1 MNHDILRPL
10 SAWAIRQPDSPV
22 IECDGSVLT
31 RGELDERA
39 ERVADAL
46 VARGIQLGDRVAIV
60 GRPSDNWAVVAV
72 GIIKTR
78 AVLCPLNERN
88 GPVELTQAITKLEPS
103 LIVAVDAFRP
113 AVDAV
118 VADLDDAPP
127 VADLDALAVH
137 TPPSTPAGRETP
149 TTSGDHPVAILSTSG
164 STGSPKGVVFTHDSL
179 TNAFFEWCL
188 QEPGFMRVRSLNVSS
203 MAFGAGLLNGFLAPL
218 VLGGS
223 AVFLPDWDPRVALAL
238 IRDSNISHLG
248 ATTIFYEQMASD
260 PAFADAD
267 LSSLTVAFTGGN
279 PVTTELINS
288 WAAKGIGLRQVYGLT
303 ESQSN
308 ASVPTVEMAIHHPD
322 SVGLGGILNTFTVR
336 NADGNACTAGEAGEI
351 WISGPGLAA
360 GYWRD
365 EEQTNANF
373 VDGWLR
379 TGDVAARDEDGLLR
393 IVGRIKDVIISGGI
407 NIYAAELERV
417 IMELD
422 GVIEVAVIGVADAQF
437 GEAPAVLLRAGGGLS
452 AHDVVHHCRSRLAR
466 FKTPRYVEFVAD
478 PLPRTAGMKIDKAPL
493 RSRYADLPSW
503 ATTVNADELQ
513 GSA

>member
-10 SAWAIRQPDSPV
+10 SAWVIRQPDSPV
-22 IECDGSVLT
+22 IECGGSTLT
-31 RGELDERA
+31 RRELHDRS
-39 ERVADAL
+39 ERVAESLA
-46 VARGIQLGDRVAIV
+46 AQGIQAGDRVAII
-60 GRPSDNWAVVAV
+60 GRPSADWAVVAV

-88 GPVELTQAITKLEPS
+88 GPVELSQAIAALEPS
-103 LIVAVDAFRP
+103 LIVAAEAFRT

-118 VADLDDAPP
+118 VADRDIATPVTDLEAVALDTA
-127 VADLDALAVH
+127 
-137 TPPSTPAGRETP
+137 PSTPVTRENLTVAG
-149 TTSGDHPVAILSTSG
+149 DAPVAILSTSG

-223 AVFLPDWDPRVALAL
+223 AVFLRDWNPRVALSL
-238 IRDSNISHLG
+238 IRDSGITHLG

-260 PAFADAD
+260 PEFTDAD

-279 PVTTELINS
+279 PVTTELIRA

-308 ASVPTVEMAIHHPD
+308 ATVPTVEMAIHHPD

-336 NADGNACTAGEAGEI
+336 NADGNECAAGEAGEI

-365 EEQTNANF
+365 EQQTSANF

-379 TGDVAARDEDGLLR
+379 TGDVAERDEDGLLR

-417 IMELD
+417 ILELD
-422 GVIEVAVIGVADAQF
+422 GVLEVAVIGVADAQF

-452 AHDVVHHCRSRLAR
+452 AQDVVTHCRSRLAR
-466 FKTPRYVEFVAD
+466 FKAPRYVEFVAD

-503 ATTVNADELQ
+503 ATPVSADALQ

>member
-10 SAWAIRQPDSPV
+10 TAWVIRQPDSPV
-22 IECDGSVLT
+22 IECNGATLT
-31 RGELDERA
+31 RRELHERS
-39 ERVADAL
+39 EQVADAIA
-46 VARGIQLGDRVAIV
+46 ARGIQPGDRVAII
-60 GRPSDNWAVVAV
+60 GRPSADWAVVAM

-88 GPVELTQAITKLEPS
+88 GPVELSQAITALEPS
-103 LIVAVDAFRP
+103 LIVTADAFRP
-113 AVDAV
+113 AVDAI
-118 VADLDDAPP
+118 VADRDNTTP
-127 VADLDALAVH
+127 VLDLDTVALDTAPLV
-137 TPPSTPAGRETP
+137 TPTRETP
-149 TTSGDHPVAILSTSG
+149 ETTGDHPVAILSTSG

-223 AVFLPDWDPRVALAL
+223 AVFLPDWDPRVALSL
-238 IRDSNISHLG
+238 IRDSGIIHLG
-248 ATTIFYEQMASD
+248 ATTIFYEQMAAD

-288 WAAKGIGLRQVYGLT
+288 WAVKGIGLRQVYGLT

-308 ASVPTVEMAIHHPD
+308 ASVPTVDMAIHHPD

-336 NADGNACTAGEAGEI
+336 DADGNDCAAGEPGEI

-365 EEQTNANF
+365 EQQTNANF

-379 TGDVAARDEDGLLR
+379 TGDVAERDEDGLLR

-417 IMELD
+417 ILELD
-422 GVIEVAVIGVADAQF
+422 GVIEVAVIGVADEQF
-437 GEAPAVLLRAGGGLS
+437 GEAPAVLLRADEGLS
-452 AHDVVHHCRSRLAR
+452 ARDVVVHCRTRLAR
-466 FKTPRYVEFVAD
+466 FKTPRYVEFLAD
-478 PLPRTAGMKIDKAPL
+478 PLPRTAGMKINKAPL
-493 RSRYADLPSW
+493 RTRYADLPSW
-503 ATTVNADELQ
+503 ATPVSADELQ